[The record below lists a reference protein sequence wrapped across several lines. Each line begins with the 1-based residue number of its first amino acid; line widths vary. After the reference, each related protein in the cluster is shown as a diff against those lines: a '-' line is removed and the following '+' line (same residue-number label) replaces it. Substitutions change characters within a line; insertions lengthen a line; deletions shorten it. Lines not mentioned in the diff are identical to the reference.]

1 MERTWIV
8 VCDASHC
15 RFFMKRQNTTEW
27 VKFEE
32 FEHPAGRAK
41 GMDLISDRAGRYANT
56 QAKGRTHPAM
66 DLRTTPEEVEEQR
79 FSHKIAEMLES
90 AYNQNAFERL
100 ILVAPPQFLGA
111 LRDALKGPVTRVI
124 YGTLDKDY
132 TKLRDDQL
140 PERIATP

>member
-15 RFFMKRQNTTEW
+15 RFFLKRQESHEW

-32 FEHPAGRAK
+32 FENHVGREK
-41 GMDLISDRAGRYANT
+41 GLDLVSDRPGRRSAANSPNRGT
-56 QAKGRTHPAM
+56 MDFDTDPRRSEEGRFAHTI
-66 DLRTTPEEVEEQR
+66 
-79 FSHKIAEMLES
+79 SKMLHD

-100 ILVAPPQFLGA
+100 ILVSPPQFLGM
-111 LRDALKGPVTRVI
+111 LRNELRGPIERCI

-132 TKLRDDQL
+132 THVNDRELV
-140 PERIATP
+140 ERVATP

>member
-15 RFFMKRQNTTEW
+15 RFFLKRQASHEW

-32 FEHPAGRAK
+32 FENTVGREK
-41 GMDLISDRAGRYANT
+41 GIDIVSDRPGRRFDVGPHQRSAVGGQTEPRANEE
-56 QAKGRTHPAM
+56 
-66 DLRTTPEEVEEQR
+66 LR
-79 FSHKIAEMLES
+79 FAHSISKMLID

-100 ILVAPPQFLGA
+100 ILVAPPQFLGM
-111 LRDALKGPVTRVI
+111 LRNELRGPIEKAI

-132 TKLRDDQL
+132 THVGDRELVDRV
-140 PERIATP
+140 ATP